1 MEPIA
6 TYSPRDL
13 SLLAYA
19 NDFTH
24 WHYRSY
30 EDTLETIMGPEYFA
44 GSSVKTADF
53 IFLVGIDGG
62 RTGFVSYANKTC
74 VRIVAA

>member
-1 MEPIA
+1 MEQPA
-6 TYSPRDL
+6 TYSSRDL
-13 SLLAYA
+13 SVVGYA
-19 NDFTH
+19 NGFTL

-30 EDTLETIMGPEYFA
+30 EDTLETTMGPEYFT
-44 GSSVKTADF
+44 GSSVNTADF